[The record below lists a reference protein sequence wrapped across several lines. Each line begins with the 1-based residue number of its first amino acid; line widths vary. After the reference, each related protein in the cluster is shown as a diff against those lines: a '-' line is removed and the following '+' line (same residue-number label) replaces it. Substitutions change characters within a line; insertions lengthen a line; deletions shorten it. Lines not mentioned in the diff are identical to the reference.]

1 MDKNYKILGVQPTDS
16 DEVITERYNALKK
29 QYKEDR
35 FKEGEEGNTAA
46 KKLTELENAYNEI
59 MYSRKES
66 RASNESGSKLSEV
79 DNLIRSGD
87 LYNAQQILDSFD
99 ERSAEWHYYQSVIFY
114 KKNWINESKKQLEI
128 AIQMSPDN
136 QKYINALNT
145 LNEKVNQS
153 ASANDN
159 WRKSGN
165 AYNGN
170 QESTQTVTSGETQLG
185 GEGCCQWC
193 CDMIICNTLLNC
205 VCGGCCN

>member
-128 AIQMSPDN
+128 AINMDGTN
-136 QKYINALNT
+136 EKYKNALNR
-145 LNEKVNQS
+145 LNERVNSTQ
-153 ASANDN
+153 NINPN
-159 WRKSGN
+159 WNKSGSSP
-165 AYNGN
+165 YGKDGI
-170 QESTQTVTSGETQLG
+170 GEETPQLG
-185 GEGCCQWC
+185 GSSCAQWC
-193 CDMIICNTLLNC
+193 CDMIICNTILNC
-205 VCGGCCN
+205 CCNCR